1 MATIKINQLTQ
12 ADASTSQFIIADDG
26 VATTKVSVDS
36 LVNLPSGIK
45 AAGGEIQ
52 CTDTNISVSGHY
64 IPDTNSAYDI
74 GSAEYKIRHLYLSN
88 NSMFLGDNKL
98 SAAADELVFTKA
110 DETTA
115 TTCLVPQVTPT
126 GPATAGKR
134 GQIAVSDDG
143 VYLLVCVSE
152 GAWKRVTLEEWTV

>member
-12 ADASTSQFIIADDG
+12 ADASTSQFVIADDG
-26 VATTKVSVDS
+26 VATTKVSIDS

-88 NSMFLGDNKL
+88 NSMFIGDNKL

-110 DETTA
+110 DDTPVK
-115 TTCLVPQVTPT
+115 TCLVEEPAPSVS
-126 GPATAGKR
+126 ATAGKK

-143 VYLLVCVSE
+143 NYLLVCVSE
-152 GAWKRVTLEEWTV
+152 GVWKRVLLEAW